1 MTKIAHLFRWAIFFV
16 VILNNIA
23 IIKVLIMINS
33 YGLNLSPIQLTSFIF
48 GLVLLNPVQ
57 AEWKNGVELPP
68 RSMWNGKSVIFNP
81 NAIANNRLTYVAA
94 TSTNPISW
102 KITRGESA
110 YLLIYLPPGVEKLNM
125 GINGQALAA
134 SQLVMF
140 KDFGEMPCNNITK
153 PASPKLSEFLDDKRK
168 LLVTLP
174 TGWLALGDSRTAAHE
189 RDTESINTNSCLFFG
204 FFNAN
209 NLNQNGV
216 QLQTVSFTYT
226 ISDLSVYK
234 EWAAGNKKLT
244 VNSSQNGKVTITN
257 NLNTDSKVCPD
268 DCTPTDYPAD
278 TMVTLQAVANDG
290 YVFQAWGDD
299 CKDQVGDNIT
309 IKMDTSK
316 TCSALFELKPVTLI
330 VDPAPDNGIVIT
342 YFTNNITCGNNKED
356 LKLIC
361 SNRTEE
367 FKQLCSGT
375 YSLNSQAILVAVPD
389 IGFTLVNWGGDCS
402 SEKTESYVILKMD
415 QDKKCSVTFT
425 K

>member
-1 MTKIAHLFRWAIFFV
+1 
-16 VILNNIA
+16 
-23 IIKVLIMINS
+23 MINS
-33 YGLNLSPIQLTSFIF
+33 YSLNLNAIQLTSFIF
-48 GLVLLNPVQ
+48 CLVLFNPVQ
-57 AEWKNGVELPP
+57 AEWKTGVELPEQ
-68 RSMWNGKSVIFNP
+68 SKWNGKSNIFNP
-81 NAIANNRLTYVAA
+81 IIIANNRLTYVAA
-94 TSTNPISW
+94 TSTNPIPW
-102 KITRGESA
+102 IITRGESA

-153 PASPKLSEFLDDKRK
+153 PASPQLSDFLDKGK

-189 RDTESINTNSCLFFG
+189 RDKEFINTSSCVFFG

-216 QLQTVSFTYT
+216 QLQKVAFTYT
-226 ISDLSVYK
+226 ISDLSAY
-234 EWAAGNKKLT
+234 ERWAAGNNKLT
-244 VNSSQNGKVTITN
+244 VNSENGTVTITN

-268 DCTPTDYPAD
+268 DCTTDYPAG
-278 TMVTLQAVANDG
+278 TEVTLQAVTNDG

-299 CKDQVGDNIT
+299 CKDKVGGDNIT

-316 TCSALFELKPVTLI
+316 TCSALFKLKPLTLT

-342 YFTNNITCGNNKED
+342 YFSNDITCGNNKKD

-367 FKQLCSGT
+367 FKQLCSAT

-389 IGFTLVNWGGDCS
+389 MGFSLDSWGGDCS

-415 QDKKCSVTFT
+415 QNKNCSVTFT
-425 K
+425 TK

>member
-1 MTKIAHLFRWAIFFV
+1 
-16 VILNNIA
+16 
-23 IIKVLIMINS
+23 MINS

-48 GLVLLNPVQ
+48 CLVLLNPVQ
-57 AEWKNGVELPP
+57 AEWKSGVELPQ
-68 RSMWNGKSVIFNP
+68 RSEWNGKSDIFNP
-81 NAIANNRLTYVAA
+81 ITIANNRLTYVAA
-94 TSTNPISW
+94 TSTNPIPW
-102 KITRGESA
+102 KIQKGESA

-140 KDFGEMPCNNITK
+140 KDFGEMSCNNITK
-153 PASPKLSEFLDDKRK
+153 PASPQLSDFLDKGK
-168 LLVTLP
+168 LVVNLP

-189 RDTESINTNSCLFFG
+189 RDKEFINTSSCLFFG

-209 NLNQNGV
+209 NLNQSGV
-216 QLQTVSFTYT
+216 QLQTASFTYT

-234 EWAAGNKKLT
+234 GWAAGDNKLT
-244 VNSSQNGKVTITN
+244 VNSSENGTVTITN
-257 NLNTDSKVCPD
+257 TESKVCPS
-268 DCTPTDYPAD
+268 DCTDTYPAD
-278 TMVTLQAVANDG
+278 TELTLKAVANDG
-290 YVFQAWGDD
+290 YVFQTWEGD
-299 CKDQVGDNIT
+299 CKDQTGDNIT

-316 TCSALFELKPVTLI
+316 TCSALFGLKPVTLI

-342 YFTNNITCGNNKED
+342 YFSNDITCGNNKKD

-361 SNRTEE
+361 SNRTED
-367 FKQLCSGT
+367 FKQLCSAT

-389 IGFTLVNWGGDCS
+389 MGFSLDSWGEDCS

>member
-1 MTKIAHLFRWAIFFV
+1 
-16 VILNNIA
+16 
-23 IIKVLIMINS
+23 MINS
-33 YGLNLSPIQLTSFIF
+33 YDLNLSPIQLTSFIF
-48 GLVLLNPVQ
+48 CLFLLNPVQ
-57 AEWKNGVELPP
+57 AEWKEGVELPEQ
-68 RSMWNGKSVIFNP
+68 SKWNGESDIFNP
-81 NAIANNRLTYVAA
+81 ITIANNRLTYVAA

-102 KITRGESA
+102 KIMRGEGA

-125 GINGQALAA
+125 GINGEALAA

-153 PASPKLSEFLDDKRK
+153 PASPQISEFLDQGK
-168 LLVTLP
+168 LVVNLP

-189 RDTESINTNSCLFFG
+189 RDKEFINTSSCLFFG

-234 EWAAGNKKLT
+234 DWATGNNKLT
-244 VNSSQNGKVTITN
+244 VNSSENGKVTITN

-278 TMVTLQAVANDG
+278 TELTLKAEANDG
-290 YVFQAWGDD
+290 YVFQAWEGD
-299 CKDQVGDNIT
+299 CKDQTGDNIT
-309 IKMDTSK
+309 IKMDASK

-342 YFTNNITCGNNKED
+342 YFSNDITCGNNKED

-361 SNRTEE
+361 SNRTED
-367 FKQLCSGT
+367 FKQLCSAT
-375 YSLNSQAILVAVPD
+375 YSLNNQAILVAVPD
-389 IGFTLVNWGGDCS
+389 MGFSLDSWGEDCS
-402 SEKTESYVILKMD
+402 FEKTESYVILKMD

>member
-1 MTKIAHLFRWAIFFV
+1 
-16 VILNNIA
+16 
-23 IIKVLIMINS
+23 MINS

-57 AEWKNGVELPP
+57 AEWKSGVELPEK
-68 RSMWNGKSVIFNP
+68 SKWNGKSDIFNP
-81 NAIANNRLTYVAA
+81 ITIANNRLTYVAA

-102 KITRGESA
+102 KIQKGEGA
-110 YLLIYLPPGVEKLNM
+110 YLLIYLPPGVGKLNM

-140 KDFGEMPCNNITK
+140 KDFGEMPCNNITN
-153 PASPKLSEFLDDKRK
+153 PASPQLSDFLDKGE
-168 LLVTLP
+168 LHINLP

-189 RDTESINTNSCLFFG
+189 RNKEFINTSSCLFFG

-226 ISDLSVYK
+226 ISDLSAYK
-234 EWAAGNKKLT
+234 KWATGNNQLT
-244 VNSSQNGKVTITN
+244 IINSKNGKVTITN
-257 NLNTDSKVCPD
+257 NLNTESKVCPD
-268 DCTPTDYPAD
+268 DCNPTDYPAD
-278 TMVTLQAVANDG
+278 TMVTLQAVANNG

-299 CKDQVGDNIT
+299 CKGQVGNNIT

-316 TCSALFELKPVTLI
+316 TCSALFELKPVKLI

-342 YFTNNITCGNNKED
+342 YFSNDITCGNNKED

-361 SNRTEE
+361 SNRAEK
-367 FKQLCSGT
+367 FKFCNAT

-389 IGFTLVNWGGDCS
+389 MNYTLVNWGGDCS

-415 QDKKCSVTFT
+415 GNKKCSVTFN
-425 K
+425 KLN

>member
-1 MTKIAHLFRWAIFFV
+1 
-16 VILNNIA
+16 
-23 IIKVLIMINS
+23 MINS
-33 YGLNLSPIQLTSFIF
+33 YSLNLSGIQLTSFIF
-48 GLVLLNPVQ
+48 GLILLNSAQ
-57 AEWKNGVELPP
+57 AEWKSGVELPEQ
-68 RSMWNGKSVIFNP
+68 SKWNGQSDIFNP
-81 NAIANNRLTYVAA
+81 ITIANNRLTYVAA

-102 KITRGESA
+102 KIQKGESA

-125 GINGQALAA
+125 GVNGQALAA

-140 KDFGEMPCNNITK
+140 KDFGEMSCNNITE
-153 PASPKLSEFLDDKRK
+153 PASPQLSEFLNNKSE
-168 LLVTLP
+168 LHVTLP

-189 RDTESINTNSCLFFG
+189 RDKEFINTSSCLFFG

-226 ISDLSVYK
+226 ISDLSVY
-234 EWAAGNKKLT
+234 EQWAAGNNKLT
-244 VNSSQNGKVTITN
+244 VNSENGKVTITN

-278 TMVTLQAVANDG
+278 TVVTLQAVANDG
-290 YVFQAWGDD
+290 YAFQAWGDD
-299 CKDQVGDNIT
+299 CKDQAGDNIT

-342 YFTNNITCGNNKED
+342 YFTNDITCGNNKED

-361 SNRTEE
+361 SNRTEDL
-367 FKQLCSGT
+367 KQLCSAT

-389 IGFTLVNWGGDCS
+389 MGFTLVNWGGDCS

-415 QDKKCSVTFT
+415 DNKKCSATFT

>member
-1 MTKIAHLFRWAIFFV
+1 
-16 VILNNIA
+16 
-23 IIKVLIMINS
+23 MINS
-33 YGLNLSPIQLTSFIF
+33 YDLNLSPIQLTSFIF
-48 GLVLLNPVQ
+48 CLLLLNPVQ
-57 AEWKNGVELPP
+57 AEWKDGVELPEQ
-68 RSMWNGKSVIFNP
+68 SKWNGESDIFNP
-81 NAIANNRLTYVAA
+81 ITIANNRLTYVAA

-102 KITRGESA
+102 KIMRGEGA
-110 YLLIYLPPGVEKLNM
+110 YLLIYLPPGVEQLNM

-153 PASPKLSEFLDDKRK
+153 PASPQISEFLDQGK
-168 LLVTLP
+168 LVVNLP
-174 TGWLALGDSRTAAHE
+174 TGWLALGDSRTAAHK
-189 RDTESINTNSCLFFG
+189 RDTESINTSSCLFFG

-234 EWAAGNKKLT
+234 DWATGNNKLT
-244 VNSSQNGKVTITN
+244 VNSSENGKVTITN

-278 TMVTLQAVANDG
+278 TELTLKAEANDG
-290 YVFQAWGDD
+290 YVFQAWEGD
-299 CKDQVGDNIT
+299 CKDQTGDNII
-309 IKMDTSK
+309 IKMDASK

-342 YFTNNITCGNNKED
+342 YFSNDITCGNNKED

-361 SNRTEE
+361 SNRTED
-367 FKQLCSGT
+367 FKQLCSAT
-375 YSLNSQAILVAVPD
+375 YSLNNQAILVAVPD
-389 IGFTLVNWGGDCS
+389 MGFSLDSWGEDCS
-402 SEKTESYVILKMD
+402 FEKTESYVILKMD

>member
-1 MTKIAHLFRWAIFFV
+1 M
-16 VILNNIA
+16 
-23 IIKVLIMINS
+23 IKS
-33 YGLNLSPIQLTSFIF
+33 YYLNLTANNLISLIFYLT
-48 GLVLLNPVQ
+48 LLNPVQ
-57 AEWKNGVELPP
+57 AEWKDGVELPQ
-68 RSMWNGKSVIFNP
+68 RSEWNGESDIFNP
-81 NAIANNRLTYVAA
+81 ITIANNRLTYVAA

-102 KITRGESA
+102 KIMRGEGA

-134 SQLVMF
+134 SQLVML

-153 PASPKLSEFLDDKRK
+153 PATPQISEFLDQGK
-168 LLVTLP
+168 LVVNLP

-189 RDTESINTNSCLFFG
+189 RDKEFINTSSCLFFG
-204 FFNAN
+204 FFNAD

-234 EWAAGNKKLT
+234 GWAAGNNKLT
-244 VNSSQNGKVTITN
+244 VNSSENGKVTITN

-278 TMVTLQAVANDG
+278 TELTLKAEANDG
-290 YVFQAWGDD
+290 YVFQAWEGD
-299 CKDQVGDNIT
+299 CKDQTGDNIT
-309 IKMDTSK
+309 IKMDASK

-342 YFTNNITCGNNKED
+342 YFTNDITCGNNKKD

>member
-1 MTKIAHLFRWAIFFV
+1 M
-16 VILNNIA
+16 
-23 IIKVLIMINS
+23 IKS
-33 YGLNLSPIQLTSFIF
+33 YYLNLTANNLISLIFYLT
-48 GLVLLNPVQ
+48 LLNPVQ
-57 AEWKNGVELPP
+57 AEWKDGVELPEQ
-68 RSMWNGKSVIFNP
+68 SKWNGKSDIFNP
-81 NAIANNRLTYVAA
+81 ITIAANNTLTYVAA

-110 YLLIYLPPGVEKLNM
+110 YFLIYLPPGVEKLNM

-153 PASPKLSEFLDDKRK
+153 PASPQISEFLDQGK
-168 LLVTLP
+168 LVVNLP

-189 RDTESINTNSCLFFG
+189 RDKEFINTSSCLFFG

-234 EWAAGNKKLT
+234 GWAAGNNKLT
-244 VNSSQNGKVTITN
+244 VNSSENGKVTITN

-278 TMVTLQAVANDG
+278 TVVTLKAVANDG

-309 IKMDTSK
+309 IKMDASK

-342 YFTNNITCGNNKED
+342 YFTNDITCGNNKED

-361 SNRTEE
+361 SNRTEDL
-367 FKQLCSGT
+367 KQLCSAT

-389 IGFTLVNWGGDCS
+389 MGFSLDSWGEDCS